1 MRRPSAVLL
10 VVCSGWGTI
19 GLVVRAVDLPAAAI
33 TSGRVWVGALGL
45 GVVLLA
51 TGGHKPGPAGP
62 GGHKPGPAGPGGD
75 KQSPGLL
82 SYQPGRVG
90 LTGAILAVHWLSF
103 IAALQHAP
111 IGTVVLIV
119 FLGPIGVA
127 LGAPRVLGERS
138 SPRTL
143 AALALAVGGFLLV
156 AAPGVRSAG
165 LLGPALALLAAV
177 LLVALV
183 LVSKPLAEVYGG
195 LRLAFLELA
204 VAGVVLLP
212 AGLTAGWGA
221 PELDWLWLVVL
232 GLVHTA
238 LGVSLY
244 LAALARVPAVH
255 AGILGYLEPAGAVAC
270 GWLFLDEHPGPA
282 TAAGALLIV
291 AAGLLVVRAG
301 AGRPEVIGVPG

>member
-1 MRRPSAVLL
+1 VLI

-19 GLVVRAVDLPAAAI
+19 GLVVRAIDLPAAAI
-33 TSGRVWVGALGL
+33 TSGRVWIGALGL
-45 GVVLLA
+45 GAVILA
-51 TGGHKPGPAGP
+51 TGGDRLSPAGS
-62 GGHKPGPAGPGGD
+62 GGHR
-75 KQSPGLL
+75 QTRTLF
-82 SYQPGRVG
+82 SYRPGRVV
-90 LTGAILAVHWLSF
+90 LTGAILAAHWLAF
-103 IAALQHAP
+103 ITALQHAP

-127 LGAPRVLGERS
+127 VGAPRVLGERS

-165 LLGPALALLAAV
+165 VLGPALALLAAV
-177 LLVALV
+177 LFVALV
-183 LVSKPLAEVYGG
+183 LVSKPLAAVYGG

-221 PELDWLWLVVL
+221 PQVDWLWLLVL

-244 LAALARVPAVH
+244 LAALAEVPAVH
-255 AGILGYLEPAGAVAC
+255 AGILGYLEPAGAVVC
-270 GWLFLDEHPGPA
+270 GGLFLHEHPGPA
-282 TAAGALLIV
+282 TIAGAVLIV
-291 AAGLLVVRAG
+291 AAGILVVRAG
-301 AGRPEVIGVPG
+301 AARPEVIGASG

>member
-1 MRRPSAVLL
+1 VRRPYAVLI

-33 TSGRVWVGALGL
+33 TSARVWVGALGL
-45 GVVLLA
+45 GLVIAA
-51 TGGHKPGPAGP
+51 TGAGP
-62 GGHKPGPAGPGGD
+62 GGRRVGPP
-75 KQSPGLL
+75 LF
-82 SYQPGRVG
+82 SYQPRRVVF
-90 LTGAILAVHWLSF
+90 TGTILAVHWLSF

-127 LGAPRVLGERS
+127 LGAPHVLGERS

-143 AALALAVGGFLLV
+143 AALALAVAGFALV

-183 LVSKPLAEVYGG
+183 LASKPLAAVYGG

-204 VAGVVLLP
+204 VASVALVP
-212 AGLTAGWGA
+212 VGLTAGWGG
-221 PELDWLWLVVL
+221 PRLDWLWLLVL

-255 AGILGYLEPAGAVAC
+255 AGILGYLEPAGAVGC
-270 GWLFLDEHPGPA
+270 GWLFLHEQPGPA
-282 TAAGALLIV
+282 TVVGAVLIV

-301 AGRPEVIGVPG
+301 AARPEVIGVPR

>member
-1 MRRPSAVLL
+1 MLVL
-10 VVCSGWGTI
+10 VCSGWGTI
-19 GLVVRAVDLPAAAI
+19 GLLVRAIDLPAAAI
-33 TSGRVWVGALGL
+33 TSGRVWIGAAGL
-45 GVVLLA
+45 GAVILA
-51 TGGHKPGPAGP
+51 TGGGEARPA
-62 GGHKPGPAGPGGD
+62 
-75 KQSPGLL
+75 LF
-82 SYQPGRVG
+82 SYRPTRVV
-90 LTGAILAVHWLSF
+90 LTGAILAAHWLSF
-103 IAALQHAP
+103 ITALQHAP

-138 SPRTL
+138 SRGTL
-143 AALALAVGGFLLV
+143 VALAVAVAGFVLV

-165 LLGPALALLAAV
+165 VLGPALALLAAV

-183 LVSKPLAEVYGG
+183 LVCKPLAAVYGG
-195 LRLAFLELA
+195 LRLAFLELV

-212 AGLTAGWGA
+212 VGLSAGWGPPRA
-221 PELDWLWLVVL
+221 DWLWLLVL

-255 AGILGYLEPAGAVAC
+255 AGILGYLEPAGAVVC
-270 GWLFLDEHPGPA
+270 GWLFLHEQPAPA
-282 TAAGALLIV
+282 TIAGALLIV

-301 AGRPEVIGVPG
+301 TARPEVIGVPG

>member
-1 MRRPSAVLL
+1 MRRPYAVLV

-33 TSGRVWVGALGL
+33 TSARVWVGALGL
-45 GVVLLA
+45 GLVVVA
-51 TGGHKPGPAGP
+51 TRGQKPGPAGP
-62 GGHKPGPAGPGGD
+62 GGHKQGPA
-75 KQSPGLL
+75 LF
-82 SYQPGRVG
+82 SYQPRRVVF
-90 LTGAILAVHWLSF
+90 TGAILAVHWLSF

-143 AALALAVGGFLLV
+143 GALALAVAGFALV

-183 LVSKPLAEVYGG
+183 LVSKPLAAVYGG

-212 AGLTAGWGA
+212 VGLTAGWGG
-221 PELDWLWLVVL
+221 PRLDWLWLLVL

-255 AGILGYLEPAGAVAC
+255 AGILGYLEPAGAVGC
-270 GWLFLDEHPGPA
+270 GWLFLHEQPSAA
-282 TAAGALLIV
+282 TVAGAALIV

-301 AGRPEVIGVPG
+301 AAQPEVIGVPR

>member
-1 MRRPSAVLL
+1 VLV

-45 GVVLLA
+45 GLVILA
-51 TGGHKPGPAGP
+51 TGGHPADRAGP
-62 GGHKPGPAGPGGD
+62 GGRRPGAG
-75 KQSPGLL
+75 LF
-82 SYQPGRVG
+82 SYQPGRVVF
-90 LTGAILAVHWLSF
+90 TGAILAAHWLSF

-138 SPRTL
+138 SRRTL
-143 AALALAVGGFLLV
+143 AALALAVAGFVLV
-156 AAPGVRSAG
+156 AAPGARSAG

-177 LLVALV
+177 LFVALV
-183 LVSKPLAEVYGG
+183 LVSKPLAAVYGG

-212 AGLTAGWGA
+212 FGLTAGWGA
-221 PELDWLWLVVL
+221 PQPDWLWLLVL

-255 AGILGYLEPAGAVAC
+255 AGILGYLEPAGAVVC
-270 GWLFLDEHPGPA
+270 GWLFLDEQPGPA
-282 TAAGALLIV
+282 TVAGAVLIV
-291 AAGLLVVRAG
+291 VAGLLVVRAG
-301 AGRPEVIGVPG
+301 AARPEVIGVPG